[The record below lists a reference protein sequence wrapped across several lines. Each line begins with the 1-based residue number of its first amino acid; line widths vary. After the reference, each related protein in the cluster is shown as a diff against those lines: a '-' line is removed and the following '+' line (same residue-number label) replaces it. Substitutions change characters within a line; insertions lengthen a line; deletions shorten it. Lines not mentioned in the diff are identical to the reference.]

1 MVPMASNF
9 WKPPTFSRRNGFRI
23 TPSATLPR
31 ESNLQV
37 SCCTE
42 RIEFQTNVSKHKQL
56 SRFHVICGHILLAC
70 ISMQNHRRLWSKH
83 FSSLAIQGPPFCPC
97 PSPSICT
104 FTYLYS
110 FIIREGKNL
119 NFTALN
125 TVATYT
131 KVRKEQKNP
140 KQTKNKHHT
149 HVPIQQGITKE
160 SKEHHIAE
168 LFTC

>member
-1 MVPMASNF
+1 
-9 WKPPTFSRRNGFRI
+9 
-23 TPSATLPR
+23 
-31 ESNLQV
+31 
-37 SCCTE
+37 
-42 RIEFQTNVSKHKQL
+42 
-56 SRFHVICGHILLAC
+56 
-70 ISMQNHRRLWSKH
+70 MQNHRRLWSKH

-119 NFTALN
+119 NFTALH
-125 TVATYT
+125 TVATYRR
-131 KVRKEQKNP
+131 VRKEQKNP

-168 LFTC
+168 LFTCWLFLLTWNEWTKLRTCKDSFLLECNSFWRLYKVKKKNSCTNTENQNTCQKFPTFQGAPI